1 MNSQENFQRVAKLIQ
16 ELVKKNSNGV
26 CGKSTYEI
34 LMTCK
39 SDVSTLHF
47 TGQNSDNSAT
57 VEVSGK
63 LTLKTRADQSQQYTC
78 MMSPWT
84 FKLLKLKDLEIKK
97 NTSFV
102 EFDDNLD
109 KLLKKVV
116 RRVVFMGSD
125 YMHCYLCQRCTEE
138 EYPNKVKAFADHV
151 GFDGKVVPSFFRDE
165 PSAGEGA
172 AAAVGKRSAD
182 ELLKEND
189 KLKKQLRRQKFDSE
203 EELSILV
210 DEKKSLKAQLQSAK
224 HTAQSAGQILAELAR
239 LRTES
244 AKKDQELARL
254 HQAQK
259 GFVAVLAENCGMKL
273 RIMKMGGSWP

>member
-1 MNSQENFQRVAKLIQ
+1 MNSQQVFQRVAELTQ

-39 SDVSTLHF
+39 GNVSTLHF

-78 MMSPWT
+78 IMSPWT

-102 EFDDNLD
+102 EFDDDLD

-125 YMHCYLCQRCTEE
+125 YMHCYMCQRCTEK
-138 EYPNKVKAFADHV
+138 EYPNTAKAFADHV

-172 AAAVGKRSAD
+172 AAVVGKRSAD

-189 KLKKQLRRQKFDSE
+189 KLKKLLRRQKFDFE
-203 EELSILV
+203 EQQSVLV
-210 DEKKSLKAQLQSAK
+210 NENKSLKAQLQSAN

-239 LRTES
+239 LRSES
-244 AKKDQELARL
+244 AKKDQEIAQLR
-254 HQAQK
+254 QAQP
-259 GFVAVLAENCGMKL
+259 GYVAVLAENCGMKR
-273 RIMKMGGSWP
+273 RIMEMGGSWP